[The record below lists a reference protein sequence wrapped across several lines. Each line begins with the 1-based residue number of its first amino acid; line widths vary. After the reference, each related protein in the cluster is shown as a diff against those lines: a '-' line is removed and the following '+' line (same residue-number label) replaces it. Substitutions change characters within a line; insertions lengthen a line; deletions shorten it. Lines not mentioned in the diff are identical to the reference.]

1 MPTATGSLQTFE
13 RQAINQGNTAADKAL
28 QSASGGFNWFG
39 SKVEKYE
46 NAADLYQ
53 QAANAFRVQKMN
65 KEAGQ
70 TFEKAAS
77 VHRDNLNEPD
87 DAAQQLIE
95 AFKVYRKSDP
105 EDAAR
110 VLQGA
115 ILHYTSKGNFRRAAS
130 YQQNLGEIYE
140 VELGNENAALEAYQK
155 AAEWFESD
163 NADALANKHFLK
175 VAEIAANLKDYY
187 RAIENFEKVAK
198 SSLDSHL
205 AKWSVKDYFM
215 KAAMCHLATN
225 DLVATRRALQNY
237 VDLDNTFLSTREYIL
252 LNDLTQAVEDGDEN
266 AFADKLFAYDQ
277 MSKLDRWKTTIF
289 LRIKETIEEKEED
302 FA

>member
-1 MPTATGSLQTFE
+1 MAQDPRVLLQK
-13 RQAINQGNTAADKAL
+13 ADKAL

-39 SKVEKYE
+39 SKAEKYE

-53 QAANAFRVQKMN
+53 QAANAFRLQKMN

-70 TFEKAAS
+70 AFEKAAS

-87 DAAQQLIE
+87 DAAQSLIE
-95 AFKVYRKSDP
+95 AFKVYRKTDP

-115 ILHYTSKGNFRRAAS
+115 IQHYTSKGNFRRAAS
-130 YQQNLGEIYE
+130 YEQNLAELYE
-140 VELGNENAALEAYQK
+140 VELGDEKAALEAYEK
-155 AAEWFESD
+155 TAEWFESD
-163 NADALANKHFLK
+163 NAEALANKNFLK
-175 VAEIAANLKDYY
+175 VAELAASIKDYY
-187 RAIENFEKVAK
+187 KAIEYFERVGK
-198 SSLDSHL
+198 SSIDNHL
-205 AKWSVKDYFM
+205 TKWSVKDYFM
-215 KAAMCHLATN
+215 KAAMCHLATT

-237 VDLDNTFLSTREYIL
+237 VDLDNTFLSTREYAL
-252 LNDLTQAVEDGDEN
+252 LNDLTQAVEDGDAD

-289 LRIKETIEEKEED
+289 LRIKETIQENEED
-302 FA
+302 FS